1 MTFSLLLQLCLSCC
15 ETGGRRFIKRS
26 SSSLSKL
33 HTSCPLIKSGFY
45 LLCDVEAIHF
55 HHSLILQKLSPVE
68 FMPKS
73 DCSHE
78 LGIAAVFWPDL
89 KFIDSS
95 TFLYLVTNLG
105 SQIWETSGIST
116 GCVVQCTMAP

>member
-73 DCSHE
+73 DCHE
-78 LGIAAVFWPDL
+78 LGMAAVFWPDL